1 MRRFLSL
8 FKKPEIVFWLLVL
21 IVLVCSLAVV
31 SIVYWLPE
39 RLQLIRE
46 TSAWYAWLSGT
57 VAASIA
63 LAITGVFLFFG
74 ARAEGKRSFSKERQ
88 NAQGDDVKTPPKK
101 DVTPV
106 SAAVTTRQQIL
117 NHLRRRYH
125 LFWRHKVRLLLI
137 TGDEAAIEQLV
148 PGLQQQQ
155 WLEGNRTVLIYG
167 GSLAPEPDREKYTA
181 LRKLRR
187 GRPLDG
193 IVRVMPPSLNLTP
206 QISDS
211 DLRGLEKIS
220 ELLCY
225 SAPVWL
231 WQLCDSNWSQRTHPE
246 QAVGASFPL
255 RAKEDD
261 IIRQLERMLPALRA
275 QGVSQVAEN
284 NSHDFLLRLG
294 QHLQDGGIARRAQQ
308 LLPWLSVSQQR
319 VPLRGLMFS
328 LPENTSAS
336 TSAGTADD
344 EQYIPEL
351 QRHALTLP
359 ATWQGIVDDCTR
371 ICGRRVGMAWERTLA
386 WTLMTL
392 IGVWGAGT
400 LLSFTL
406 NRQQI
411 VSVAQQAHALVAHP
425 SVSDDQ
431 LTALHAL
438 RNDAGRLQHHVQEG
452 TPWYQRFGLDH
463 NPQLLD
469 AMLPWYGVANNRL
482 IRDPAN
488 AALKQKLSALANS
501 APNSDQRAQLA
512 KPGYDQ
518 LKAWLMMARPDKA
531 DGAFYAQTMKTV
543 QPTRTGISTGLWQS
557 LAPDLWAFYISE
569 LPAQPKWVITP
580 DAQLIS
586 QSRQVLL
593 QQIGRRNAESTLY
606 ENMLKSVR
614 RNFADVSLED
624 MTGGTDARRLF
635 TTEEVV
641 PGMFTR
647 QAWDRGIQQ
656 AIEKA
661 ANSRRDEIDWVLSDS
676 RKAVSSD
683 LSPEALK
690 ARLTQRYFTDFAG
703 SWLSFLNSL
712 QLNPANNIADV
723 TDQLTLM
730 SDVRQ
735 SPLIA
740 LMNTLA
746 WQGQTGQQSEGLSDA
761 IIKSAKDL
769 VGRKDKPMIDQSA
782 SGPQGP
788 LDETFGPLLQLLGKN
803 KGSNVMSAD
812 NTLSLQTYL
821 TRITRVRLR
830 LQQVASASD
839 PQAMMQTLAQTVFQ
853 GKSVDLTD
861 TWQYGSLISASLGEE
876 WSGFGSTMF
885 VQPLTQA
892 WETVLQPS
900 AASLNDKWSRSV
912 VANWQTAFDGR
923 FPFAASKSDASLPM
937 LAEFVRKDSGRIE
950 RFLTTELS
958 GVLHKEGSQWVPDR
972 VNSQG
977 LSFNPAFLRAINQL
991 SQLSD
996 ILFTDGSQGISFEL
1010 QARPVPQVVETQ
1022 LTIDGQKLHYFNQM
1036 ADWQSIRWPG
1046 YTYKPGTML
1055 TWTTV
1060 NAGARLFG
1068 DYSGTW
1074 GFIRWLDLGK
1084 RQQLDRS
1091 QWMMSFT
1098 APDGRTLQWVLRSQ
1112 LGKGPLA
1119 LLELRGFTLPDQIFS
1134 VDSAATAQAL
1144 MTKTEDSDMDGTE

>member
-1 MRRFLSL
+1 MDNVN
-8 FKKPEIVFWLLVL
+8 KPAAISVAATATVCIAVTTLLVL
-21 IVLVCSLAVV
+21 LGGVAWWLWATERSTEWDTLRPLIVSGFIVWGVALSMLVLGFMAFRLLIKDKV
-31 SIVYWLPE
+31 SPSSSRKRAPAKVTGHEVTY
-39 RLQLIRE
+39 RLL
-46 TSAWYAWLSGT
+46 
-57 VAASIA
+57 
-63 LAITGVFLFFG
+63 
-74 ARAEGKRSFSKERQ
+74 
-88 NAQGDDVKTPPKK
+88 KT
-101 DVTPV
+101 
-106 SAAVTTRQQIL
+106 
-117 NHLRRRYH
+117 HLRSRH
-125 LFWRHKVRLLLI
+125 SLFWRNKVRLLLI
-137 TGDEAAIEQLV
+137 TGDDAAIEQLI
-148 PGLQQQQ
+148 PGLKHHQ

-167 GSLAPEPDREKYTA
+167 GSLASEPDREKYTA
-181 LRKLRR
+181 LRKLRC

-193 IVRVMPPSLNLTP
+193 IVRVIPPSLNLTP
-206 QISDS
+206 QTSDS

-220 ELLCY
+220 ELLRY

-231 WQLCDSNWSQRTHPE
+231 WQLCDSNWSQDTRPE
-246 QAVGASFPL
+246 QAVGARFPL

-294 QHLQDGGIARRAQQ
+294 QHLQDGGITRRAQQ
-308 LLPWLSVSQQR
+308 LLPWLSDSQQR

-336 TSAGTADD
+336 TSAGTADS

-359 ATWQGIVDDCTR
+359 ATWQGIVNDCTR
-371 ICGRRVGMAWERTLA
+371 VQGRRVGMAWERTLA
-386 WTLMTL
+386 WTLMT
-392 IGVWGAGT
+392 IIVVWGAGM
-400 LLSFTL
+400 LLSFTV

-411 VSVAQQAHALVAHP
+411 VSVAEQAHALVAHP
-425 SVSDDQ
+425 SVSDNQ
-431 LTALHAL
+431 LTALHTL
-438 RNDAGRLQHHVQEG
+438 RNDAGRLQHNAQEG
-452 TPWYQRFGLDH
+452 APWYQRFGLDH
-463 NPQLLD
+463 NQQLLD

-488 AALKQKLSALANS
+488 EALKQKLSALANS

-937 LAEFVRKDSGRIE
+937 LAEFVRKDNGRIE